1 MTAIDPVLRAT
12 RTTCAYCGVG
22 CGVLA
27 TPDGR
32 GGAAISGDAE
42 HPANFGRLCS
52 KGSALGE
59 TLDLEGRLLHPM
71 IRCDNGALERVAW
84 SDALDHV
91 AHRLQHIIRRDG
103 PGAVAFYLS
112 GQLLTED
119 YYVANK
125 LMKGFIGS
133 ANVDTNSRLCMSSSV
148 AGHRRAFGAD
158 TVPGCYEDLDQAD
171 LLVLTGSNAAWCH
184 PVLFQRMMVNK
195 QQRGARIVVI
205 DPRRTDTAEDADLFL
220 GLKPGSDT
228 ALFCGLLVYLA
239 DHGALD
245 RDYIE
250 HYTSGLDEAL
260 ARARSMAGS
269 VAATA
274 LATGLAER
282 DVAEFFQMF
291 AATPRVVTLYS
302 QGVNQSAQGTDKVNA
317 ILNCHLATGRIGKV
331 GASPFSLTGQ
341 PNAMGGREVGGL
353 ANQLA
358 AHMNFTPPDID
369 RVRRFWKA
377 PRIATHEGLKAVQIF
392 EAIGRGEIKALWVMG
407 TNPAVSLPD
416 ADAAR
421 AALAKLELFVVSD
434 NVRSNDTVNSG
445 VHVLLPAQAWGEK
458 SGTVTNSERRIS
470 RQRAFLPSPGET
482 RPDWWIV
489 SEIAGRLGFGAAF
502 DYKSAADIFR
512 EHAALSAFENNGSR
526 DFDIGGLSAMS
537 DEAFEEM
544 SPLQWPMR
552 YGELEPQRRF
562 FAKGGFFAN
571 DRKAR
576 FVAPEVPALR
586 TETTAARPLRL
597 NTGRI
602 RDQWHTM
609 TRTGT
614 SPRLGQHLP
623 EPFVEIH
630 PDDAIKYSINDGGFA
645 RITTDYG
652 QCILKV
658 VVSERQQR
666 GMLFAPIHWSEATA
680 SGGRV
685 GALVAPFTD
694 PFSGQPENKATP
706 AAIAPYEY
714 VFRGFALSR
723 NSLELP
729 PQIRWTRVSVS
740 GGYGYLLAN
749 NADLAGWQSWLHSVA
764 GDDVAEY
771 TDFHGGIYRA
781 ASFAEDRIAICLFVG
796 PARDAGDWNVAK
808 GLFAQAALSSEQR
821 RTLLSGRSMEGA
833 ASAGPVVC
841 ACFGVGRDTICDA
854 IAAGAG
860 TAADIGAKL
869 KAGTNCGSCIP
880 ELKRLIAQTNTAG
893 AAVQDERQLAAV
905 SN

>member
-1 MTAIDPVLRAT
+1 MTAVDPALRAT
-12 RTTCAYCGVG
+12 RTTCPYCGVG

-27 TPDGR
+27 TPDQT
-32 GGAAISGDAE
+32 GGAAISGDPE

-59 TLDLEGRLLHPM
+59 TLALEGRLLYPM
-71 IRCDNGALERVAW
+71 IRCSKGVMERVAW
-84 SDALDHV
+84 GDALDHL
-91 AHRLQHIIRRDG
+91 AHRLRHIIARDG

-133 ANVDTNSRLCMSSSV
+133 ANVDTNSRLCMASSV

-158 TVPGCYEDLDQAD
+158 TVPGCYDDLDEAD
-171 LLVLTGSNAAWCH
+171 LLVLVGSNAAWCH
-184 PVLFQRMMVNK
+184 PVLFQRMLANK
-195 QQRGARIVVI
+195 QNRGARIVVI
-205 DPRRTDTAEDADLFL
+205 DPRRTDTAGDADLFL
-220 GLKPGSDT
+220 GLKPGTDT
-228 ALFCGLLVYLA
+228 ALFSGLLVHLA
-239 DHGALD
+239 DTGALD
-245 RDYIE
+245 RGYIE
-250 HYTSGLDEAL
+250 RHTGGFEEAL
-260 ARARSMAGS
+260 ARARGIAGS

-274 LATGLAER
+274 LATGLAEH
-282 DVAEFFQMF
+282 DVAAFFQMF

-317 ILNCHLATGRIGKV
+317 IINCHLATGRIGKP

-358 AHMNFTPPDID
+358 AHMAFTPPDID

-377 PRIATHEGLKAVQIF
+377 PRIATHEGLKAVQMF
-392 EAIGRGEIKALWVMG
+392 EAIARGEIKALWVIG

-421 AALAKLELFVVSD
+421 AALRKLELFVVSE
-434 NVRSNDTVNSG
+434 NVRSNDTVNAG
-445 VHVLLPAQAWGEK
+445 PHVLLPAQAWGEK

-470 RQRAFLPSPGET
+470 RQRAFMNPPGET

-489 SEIAGRLGFGAAF
+489 GEVAKRLGFGAAF
-502 DYKSAADIFR
+502 DFNSAADVFR
-512 EHAALSAFENNGSR
+512 EHAALSAFENDGGR
-526 DFDIGGLSAMS
+526 DFDIGALQSLS
-537 DEAFEEM
+537 DEAFDAM
-544 SPLQWPMR
+544 APVLWPNR
-552 YGELEPQRRF
+552 LGDIEPQERF
-562 FAKGGFFAN
+562 FAEGGFFAN
-571 DRKAR
+571 DHRAR
-576 FVAPEVPALR
+576 FIAPQIPALR
-586 TETTAARPLRL
+586 SETSAGRPLRL

-609 TRTGT
+609 TRSGL

-623 EPFVEIH
+623 EPFVEVH
-630 PDDAIKYSINDGGFA
+630 PDDAAKYGVGDGGFA
-645 RITTDYG
+645 RVVTDYG

-666 GMLFAPIHWSEATA
+666 GMLFAPIHWSEDTA
-680 SGGRV
+680 SAARV

-706 AAIAPYEY
+706 VSIVPYEY

-723 NSLELP
+723 TRLRLP
-729 PQIRWTRVSVS
+729 DLLWWTRVTVT
-740 GGYGYLLAN
+740 GGYGYLFAD
-749 NADLAGWQSWLHSVA
+749 NADLARWPTWMRSVA
-764 GDDVAEY
+764 GDDLAEY
-771 TDFHGGIYRA
+771 RDLGGGVFRA
-781 ASFAEDRIAICLFVG
+781 ASFAGSRIETCLFVG
-796 PARDAGDWNVAK
+796 PARDAGDWNAVRS
-808 GLFAQAALSSEQR
+808 LFAADALGDDQR
-821 RTLLSGRSMEGA
+821 RILLSGKSADG
-833 ASAGPVVC
+833 SAGAGPIVC
-841 ACFGVGRDTICDA
+841 ACFGVGRTAICDT
-854 IAAGAG
+854 IAAGARS
-860 TAADIGAKL
+860 AAELGAQL

-880 ELKRLIAQTNTAG
+880 ELKRLIGQTN
-893 AAVQDERQLAAV
+893 AAVAADAPKIV
-905 SN
+905 ARM

>member
-1 MTAIDPVLRAT
+1 MTAVDPALRAT
-12 RTTCAYCGVG
+12 RSACPYCGVG

-32 GGAAISGDAE
+32 GGAAISGDPE

-59 TLDLEGRLLHPM
+59 TLGLEGRLLFPM
-71 IRCDNGALERVAW
+71 IRCSKGSMERVAW
-84 SDALDHV
+84 PDALDHV
-91 AHRLQHIIRRDG
+91 AHRLAHIIKRDG

-158 TVPGCYEDLDQAD
+158 TVPGCYQDLDEAD
-171 LLVLTGSNAAWCH
+171 LLVLVGSNAAWCH
-184 PVLFQRMMVNK
+184 PVLFQRMLANK
-195 QQRGARIVVI
+195 QRRGARIVVI
-205 DPRRTDTAEDADLFL
+205 DPRRTDTAGDADLFL
-220 GLKPGSDT
+220 GLRPGSDT
-228 ALFCGLLVYLA
+228 ALFAGLLVHLA
-239 DHGALD
+239 DTGALD
-245 RDYIE
+245 RGYIDNHTGGFE
-250 HYTSGLDEAL
+250 EAL
-260 ARARSMAGS
+260 ARARSIAGS
-269 VAATA
+269 TAATA
-274 LATGLAER
+274 LATGLSEP
-282 DVAEFFQMF
+282 DVAAFFRMF
-291 AATPRVVTLYS
+291 GDTPRVVTLYS

-317 ILNCHLATGRIGKV
+317 ILNCHLATGRIGKP

-358 AHMNFTPPDID
+358 AHMGFTPPDID

-377 PRIATHEGLKAVQIF
+377 PRIATHEGLKAVQMF
-392 EAIGRGEIKALWVMG
+392 EAIARGEIKALWVMG

-421 AALAKLELFVVSD
+421 AALTKLELFVVSE
-434 NVRSNDTVNSG
+434 NVISNDTVNAG
-445 VHVLLPAQAWGEK
+445 AHVLLPAQAWGEK

-470 RQRAFLPSPGET
+470 RQRAFLTPPGET

-489 SEIAGRLGFGAAF
+489 GEVAKRLGFGAAF
-502 DYKSAADIFR
+502 DFHSAAEVFR
-512 EHAALSAFENNGSR
+512 EHAALSAFENNGER
-526 DFDIGGLSAMS
+526 DFDIGALKLLS
-537 DEAFEEM
+537 DDAFEAM
-544 SPLQWPMR
+544 APVLWPLR
-552 YGELEPQRRF
+552 LGDTEPQQRF
-562 FAKGGFFAN
+562 FADGRFFSN
-571 DRKAR
+571 DHLAR
-576 FVAPEVPALR
+576 FIAPEVPALR
-586 TETTAARPLRL
+586 TETTAGRPLRL

-609 TRTGT
+609 TRSGT

-623 EPFVEIH
+623 EPFVEVH
-630 PDDAIKYSINDGGFA
+630 PDDAAITGVVDGGFA
-645 RITTDYG
+645 RVVTDYG

-680 SGGRV
+680 SSARV

-694 PFSGQPENKATP
+694 PYSGQPENKATP
-706 AAIAPYEY
+706 ASITPYEY

-723 NSLELP
+723 APLDLP
-729 PQIRWTRVSVS
+729 DHAWWARVTV
-740 GGYGYLLAN
+740 GGGHGYLLAD
-749 NADLAGWQSWLHSVA
+749 NANLTGWSSWLRSVA
-764 GDDVAEY
+764 GEDLAEY
-771 TDFHGGIYRA
+771 GDFGGGVYRA
-781 ASFAEDRIAICLFVG
+781 ASFAADGIETCLFLG
-796 PARDAGDWNVAK
+796 PARDAGDWNVVK
-808 GLFAQAALSSEQR
+808 DLFAAGALSDDQR
-821 RTLLSGRSMEGA
+821 RMLLSGKSMDGL

-841 ACFGVGRDTICDA
+841 ACFGVGRNTICDA
-854 IAAGAG
+854 IASGARS
-860 TAADIGAKL
+860 AAELGMRL

-880 ELKRLIAQTNTAG
+880 ELKRLIAQTGTSDP
-893 AAVQDERQLAAV
+893 QQRKLAAA
-905 SN
+905 N